1 MEAKT
6 LEMFQVGPC
15 NDAHK
20 MGFQI
25 GQRFSNLIRSRLAN
39 DLILQNQL
47 RPFAQSHQSQPLIQ
61 SLTSNNRNRFP
72 RYWDEMVGMAQGS
85 GVPLLDVSL
94 FGSVFVFSRTQFL
107 TVSISLDLMTV

>member
-1 MEAKT
+1 MEAKA

-15 NDAHK
+15 KDSHN

-47 RPFAQSHQSQPLIQ
+47 RPFAQSKQSHPLIQ
-61 SLTSNNRNRFP
+61 ALTSNNQKRFP
-72 RYWDEMVGMAQGS
+72 KYWDEMVGMAEGS
-85 GVPLLDVSL
+85 GVDVLDVIYL
-94 FGSVFVFSRTQFL
+94 FL
-107 TVSISLDLMTV
+107 